1 MLEIPRRNRTAGP
14 FRRVAKIMAELG
26 WTAVRVRELTRGGY
40 NEQVS
45 WLLSRYANRR
55 PPCTAEELETPA
67 RTALFAKLV
76 LMAQLVP
83 SRLQNAD
90 GRRQASNTG
99 VTEFI
104 LLLRLYLLRD
114 NQFKP
119 FGCRPPC
126 ALLCS
131 CCARPRS
138 AAHSKENKVIQIS
151 AIEIRRGHVKF
162 VATPA
167 A

>member
-40 NEQVS
+40 KEQVS

-119 FGCRPPC
+119 FGCRPPVPC
-126 ALLCS
+126 FVVAALGPAPLPIVKRTKS
-131 CCARPRS
+131 FKYPRS
-138 AAHSKENKVIQIS
+138 KSVAAM
-151 AIEIRRGHVKF
+151 
-162 VATPA
+162 
-167 A
+167 